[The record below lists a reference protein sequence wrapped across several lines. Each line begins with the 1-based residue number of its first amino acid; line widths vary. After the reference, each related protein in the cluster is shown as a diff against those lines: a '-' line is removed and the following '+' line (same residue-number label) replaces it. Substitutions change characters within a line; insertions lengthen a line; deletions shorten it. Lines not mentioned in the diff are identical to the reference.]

1 MVQEDLELT
10 EMSYHPS
17 VRVKDM
23 YHDAWHL
30 VFFFFFGGMESLTGL
45 GITNL
50 VKLTGQQVPGIH
62 LCSPFQYWDYK
73 HMPLHLAYNMGS
85 EDGTRVFGPVGQ
97 VCSRCVNI
105 LPHICKEHS

>member
-30 VFFFFFGGMESLTGL
+30 VFFGGMESLTGL

-62 LCSPFQYWDYK
+62 LCSPFQCWDYK
-73 HMPLHLAYNMGS
+73 HMPLHLAYNMDS
-85 EDGTRVFGPVGQ
+85 EDGTWVFRLVGQ
-97 VCSRCVNI
+97 VCSRRVNI